1 MHRGV
6 ATMNGVL
13 LHPSLPFA
21 LAAVLAIFVGA
32 GVRRVLS
39 LAAPLI
45 ALSMV
50 AMLPLGTELGFSA
63 LGHEWVFLRYDELSR
78 VFALAFVLYAL
89 IAGVYA
95 WTDVERGPKAASLGL
110 AGAGVGVVLAGDLLS
125 LFFFWEWL
133 TVTSLFLIWYGHTA
147 GAWAA
152 GFRYLMFHLAG
163 AVLMLIG
170 ILLQLAEGGGP
181 FVALSTTSGSAWL
194 ILAGMLTNAAVPPLH
209 AWLSDA
215 YPRASVY
222 GTVFLAAFTTKASVY
237 ALIRGFPG
245 VEALV
250 WLGVAMAL
258 FGVVYAVLE
267 NDTRRL
273 LAYHIISQV
282 GYMVTGVGLGTAL
295 ALNGTAAHAFAHIFY
310 KGLLMMSAGA
320 VIYATGRGKLTELGA
335 LAKPLKWT
343 LVLMMI
349 GAFSISGV
357 PFFNGFVSK
366 SMIVSAATEAGRAP
380 VELLLLLAS
389 MGTFLHTGLKLPWFT
404 FFARDHGARV
414 LRPVPRSMYLAMGM
428 AAAVCIVTGIVPG
441 ITLYALLPY
450 AAPYNPFSSHHFVE
464 ALQILTGTALGFW
477 ILRVKLDSE
486 PTTTRDID
494 YLYRQPLL
502 WLVDGA
508 GALLE
513 AAGQRTNTTLAAAVD
528 AGWRRLQRVHQLGVS
543 APIAVQTTVVFFGV
557 AAAAGIAFMLHR

>member
-1 MHRGV
+1 
-6 ATMNGVL
+6 MNSAL
-13 LHPSLPFA
+13 LHPVLPFV
-21 LAAVLAIFVGA
+21 LAAAMAPFVG
-32 GVRRVLS
+32 VQLRRLLS
-39 LAAPLI
+39 LAAPLT
-45 ALSMV
+45 ALV
-50 AMLPLGTELGFSA
+50 LLGLLPLGTQLSFMA
-63 LGHEWVFLRYDELSR
+63 MGHEWVYLRFDDLSR
-78 VFALAFVLYAL
+78 IFALAFILYAF

-110 AGAGVGVVLAGDLLS
+110 AGAGVGVVLAGDLVS

-133 TVTSLFLIWYGHTA
+133 TITSLFLIWYGHTA

-163 AVLMLIG
+163 AVVMLIG

-181 FVALSTTSGSAWL
+181 FVPLSMESISAWL
-194 ILAGMLTNAAVPPLH
+194 ILLGMVTNAAVPPLH

-222 GTVFLAAFTTKASVY
+222 GTVFLAAFTTKAAVY
-237 ALIRGFPG
+237 ALARGFPG
-245 VEALV
+245 LDVLV
-250 WLGVAMAL
+250 WAGVAMAL

-267 NDTRRL
+267 NDIRRL

-282 GYMVTGVGLGTAL
+282 GYMVTGIGLGTAL

-320 VIYATGRGKLTELGA
+320 VIYATGRGKLTELGQ
-335 LAKPLKWT
+335 LARPLKWT

-366 SMIVSAATEAGRAP
+366 SMIVSAAADAGRGP
-380 VELLLLLAS
+380 IELLLLLAS

-404 FFARDHGARV
+404 FFARDQGARV
-414 LRPVPRSMYLAMGM
+414 LRPVPASMYLGMGLT
-428 AAAVCIVTGIVPG
+428 AAVCIVTGVFPG
-441 ITLYALLPY
+441 ATLYAVLPY
-450 AAPYNPFSSHHFVE
+450 AAQYNPFTAHHFLE

-477 ILRVKLDSE
+477 ILRVKLFSE
-486 PTTTRDID
+486 PTTTID
-494 YLYRQPLL
+494 VDFLYRQPVL

-508 GALLE
+508 GAVLE
-513 AAGQRTNTTLAAAVD
+513 GVGQRTNTTLAAAVH
-528 AGWRRLQRVHQLGVS
+528 AGWRRLIRIQERGVS
-543 APIAVQTTVVFFGV
+543 ASLAFQAAVVFLGV
-557 AAAAGIAFMLHR
+557 AFAAYVALLIHQ